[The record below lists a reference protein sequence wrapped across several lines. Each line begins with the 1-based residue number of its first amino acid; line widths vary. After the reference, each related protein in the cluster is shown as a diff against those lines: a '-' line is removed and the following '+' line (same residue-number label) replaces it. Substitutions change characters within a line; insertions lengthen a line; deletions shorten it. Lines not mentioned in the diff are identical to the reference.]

1 MAKARRVSLF
11 ERELR
16 VRLAPAGLDLLF
28 DEARVL
34 TEGQTEG
41 ERYCGSTMMTIDLAR
56 VQSRVSDDCDD
67 GCARKVAT
75 LLADDDRARVR
86 ARRIAL
92 SEAIRTGGAIEAPQ
106 IDVRVRPQG
115 RALHLDL
122 NVEARVE
129 PKVRKP

>member
-1 MAKARRVSLF
+1 MASARRVSLF
-11 ERELR
+11 EREVR

-34 TEGQTEG
+34 TEGQTDG
-41 ERYCGSTMMTIDLAR
+41 ERYYGSTMMTIDLRR
-56 VQSRVSDDCDD
+56 VQARVSDECDD
-67 GCARKVAT
+67 GCAKKVAG

-92 SEAIRTGGAIEAPQ
+92 AEAVRAGGAIESPQ
-106 IDVRVRPQG
+106 IDVRVHPEG

-122 NVEARVE
+122 DVEAVS
-129 PKVRKP
+129 KGRKP

>member
-16 VRLAPAGLDLLF
+16 VRLAPAGLELLF

-34 TEGQTEG
+34 TEGEMDG
-41 ERYCGSTMMTIDLAR
+41 ERYRGSTMMTIDLAR
-56 VQSRVSDDCDD
+56 LQPRVSDDCDD
-67 GCARKVAT
+67 GTAKRVAA
-75 LLADDDRARVR
+75 LMSDDDRARVR
-86 ARRIAL
+86 ARRVAL
-92 SEAIRTGGAIEAPQ
+92 SEAVRAGGAIEEPE

-122 NVEARVE
+122 NVEGRRKE
-129 PKVRKP
+129 PKP

>member
-34 TEGQTEG
+34 TEGQSEG
-41 ERYCGSTMMTIDLAR
+41 GRYFGSTMMTIDLAR
-56 VQSRVSDDCDD
+56 VQARVSDDCDD
-67 GCARKVAT
+67 GCARKVAG
-75 LLADDDRARVR
+75 LLQDDDRARVR
-86 ARRIAL
+86 ARRVAL
-92 SEAIRTGGAIEAPQ
+92 AEAVRAGGAIEDPV
-106 IDVRVRPQG
+106 IDVRVHPQG

-122 NVEARVE
+122 NVEARRT
-129 PKVRKP
+129 K